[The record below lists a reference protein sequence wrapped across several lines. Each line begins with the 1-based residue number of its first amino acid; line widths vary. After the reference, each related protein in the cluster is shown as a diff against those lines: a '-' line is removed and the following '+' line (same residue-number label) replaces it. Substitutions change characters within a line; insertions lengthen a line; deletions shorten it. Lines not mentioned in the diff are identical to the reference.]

1 MRWNNLEYYSKI
13 YYSNLQCIK
22 QMQYNNLQCNKL
34 KIYIKNRLWQFANS
48 EKSFEIFIDY
58 LTIIY
63 LFEKFAI
70 SPKKK
75 IQIFCNIYF

>member
-1 MRWNNLEYYSKI
+1 
-13 YYSNLQCIK
+13 
-22 QMQYNNLQCNKL
+22 MQYNNLQCNKL

-70 SPKKK
+70 SPKKSSNFLQYLFLNALFK
-75 IQIFCNIYF
+75 YSFCRELYMQNLPH